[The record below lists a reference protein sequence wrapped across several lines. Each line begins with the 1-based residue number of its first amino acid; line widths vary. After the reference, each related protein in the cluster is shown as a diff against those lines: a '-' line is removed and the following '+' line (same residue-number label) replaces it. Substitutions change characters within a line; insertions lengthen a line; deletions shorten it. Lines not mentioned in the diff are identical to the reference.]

1 MELVQSWRLSH
12 SGHLIELIL
21 MLNQL
26 LFEIVDEL
34 HPDELPMFNPS
45 WGFHPQLCHKRLFHD
60 DVLVGFLWFILAYI
74 AMNLHLIIII
84 HALWL
89 NEKSWY
95 NLPFVLL
102 TFLALLQFLNSK
114 RKNCVLLGNKFLC
127 WSCCCCREPNHH
139 VDFGVGWVFEFFL
152 ITVVV
157 VGSHKKFMSKSD
169 NCWFFYIFQKT
180 HNNFYFF
187 KFMIYPAKN
196 WWIYIAFFYK
206 KILPF

>member
-1 MELVQSWRLSH
+1 
-12 SGHLIELIL
+12 

-139 VDFGVGWVFEFFL
+139 VDFGVGWLLLVHTKNSCQNQIIVGFF
-152 ITVVV
+152 I
-157 VGSHKKFMSKSD
+157 
-169 NCWFFYIFQKT
+169 
-180 HNNFYFF
+180 FF
-187 KFMIYPAKN
+187 KKPIIIFIFLN
-196 WWIYIAFFYK
+196 S
-206 KILPF
+206 